1 MNGNVR
7 PRSATLWR
15 RALTALAIA
24 AGGLAL
30 VLAVMAFTVWSP
42 AAGVVLET
50 ETVELTTIHSL
61 PPLAAPGSAP
71 TPPGVA
77 DSAPSSTTSTT
88 VAVATTLPP
97 PRIPPGEL
105 TIDDLGVTASV
116 RSVGLD
122 DAGAME
128 VPDVSE
134 IGWYLHG
141 AVPGHPGA
149 TVLAAHVWWN
159 GTNGPFRRLGALE
172 PGAVVDV
179 VLEDGTEHSYVV
191 VKRTMYDKDALP
203 SDLWRNSGPET
214 LVLITCGGRFDDDSR
229 RFEQN
234 IVVYAVPSSDVP
246 ELPQ

>member
-1 MNGNVR
+1 MNGIAR
-7 PRSATLWR
+7 LRSATLWR
-15 RALTALAIA
+15 RALTVVAIA
-24 AGGLAL
+24 VGGLAA
-30 VLAVMAFTVWSP
+30 VIAVMAFTVWSP

-61 PPLAAPGSAP
+61 PPLAAPSH
-71 TPPGVA
+71 TPSGDA
-77 DSAPSSTTSTT
+77 STAPSSTTSTT
-88 VAVATTLPP
+88 VAVSTTPP
-97 PRIPPGEL
+97 QPRVPPQEL

-116 RSVGLD
+116 RPVGLD
-122 DAGAME
+122 EAGAME
-128 VPDVSE
+128 IPDVSE

-172 PGAVVDV
+172 PGALVDV
-179 VLEDGTEHSYVV
+179 RLQDGTETSYVV

-214 LVLITCGGRFDDDSR
+214 LVLITCGGRFDDGSR
-229 RFEQN
+229 RFDQN
-234 IVVYAVPSSDVP
+234 IVVYAVPSS
-246 ELPQ
+246 ELLKSMIE

>member
-1 MNGNVR
+1 MTGNAR
-7 PRSATLWR
+7 PHSRTVWR
-15 RALTALAIA
+15 RALTVLAIA

-30 VLAVMAFTVWSP
+30 VLGVMAFTVWSP
-42 AAGVVLET
+42 AAGVVLEA
-50 ETVELTTIHSL
+50 ETAELTTF
-61 PPLAAPGSAP
+61 PPLGPLAPPASELSA
-71 TPPGVA
+71 TE
-77 DSAPSSTTSTT
+77 PSSTTSTT
-88 VAVATTLPP
+88 VAAVSRTLPP
-97 PRIPPGEL
+97 PRIPPEEL
-105 TIDDLGVTASV
+105 RIEDLGVTASV
-116 RSVGLD
+116 RPVGLD
-122 DAGAME
+122 EAGAME
-128 VPDVSE
+128 IPEVSE

-172 PGAVVDV
+172 PGAVVEV
-179 VLEDGTEHSYVV
+179 GLEDGTVQPYVV

-234 IVVYAVPSSDVP
+234 IVVYAVPSSDVT
-246 ELPQ
+246 ELQL